1 MKAAGTVGKNVHD
14 LIISREMSVK
24 EFAKSIGVSSMT
36 VYLWIEGKRL
46 PRWYAIERIERLY
59 GVWILTNE
67 ECHAEL
73 SGKAIGKNIRNL
85 VLKRGMS
92 YMCFTLLDSAR
103 IFRITSSVMD
113 CQLQF
118 SRTVLESTEELST
131 NGFMVMV
138 CHHLK

>member
-46 PRWYAIERIERLY
+46 PRWYAIERIERMY

-92 YMCFTLLDSAR
+92 YMCFGELIGSSGPTVGKWIAGEYTPSLGALIR
-103 IFRITSSVMD
+103 ISEAFGVDIIRLAED
-113 CQLQF
+113 A
-118 SRTVLESTEELST
+118 
-131 NGFMVMV
+131 
-138 CHHLK
+138 

>member
-1 MKAAGTVGKNVHD
+1 MTAVGTVVKNIHD
-14 LIISREMSVK
+14 LILNREMSVR

-85 VLKRGMS
+85 LLKRGIS
-92 YMCFTLLDSAR
+92 YQAFGELVGSSGPAVGKWIRGEFVPSLNTLVR
-103 IFRITSSVMD
+103 IS
-113 CQLQF
+113 
-118 SRTVLESTEELST
+118 EEL
-131 NGFMVMV
+131 GVDIIK
-138 CHHLK
+138 LAEDA